1 MMMKKSFYLIL
12 ILLTIAGCRR
22 AERVHLPATSNIVGL
37 ASPVL
42 LEYDTTVVYLSDY
55 FRDTSAIEGIEIPGM
70 ADSLFH
76 LRDGRVT
83 IAPVAATEAVYLLQV
98 EADSITESVPL
109 FRSAKQKVEL
119 TFDPAGRK
127 YDAVSVAGEF
137 NGWTAGRTNFELV
150 DGSWKTS
157 LLLNPGAYQYQLVAD
172 GLWMTD
178 PANPELRDNNAG
190 GFNSVLKVGMDVPGL
205 RPSLFTLNHG
215 RKVISIQ
222 CEGKMDGLLVL
233 WQNYLLNND
242 YLSMKKGQNIMIRIP
257 GAAAEMERS
266 YIRAWAF
273 NEYGVSND
281 LLIPLEYGRVLQD
294 AASLSRHD
302 HHSLILYNVF
312 VDRFYDAD
320 TANNRP
326 LNDPLVLPPADYH
339 GGDLKGVISK
349 LKEGYFDELGV
360 NTIWISPI
368 VRNPEGAYGFWPYPP
383 SRFSGYHGY
392 WPVSFTQVDDRY
404 GTEED
409 LHELVA
415 LAHEKGMN
423 VLLDFVAN
431 HVHEKH
437 PVYRENPD
445 WATELYLPDGSLNTE
460 RWDEYR
466 LTTWFDVFLPTLDL
480 SKPEVY
486 GMLTDSAVYW
496 IREYGLDGFRHDATK
511 HIPAVFWRTL
521 TRKLK
526 EQVVLP
532 ENRPVYQIGETY
544 GGPEL
549 IGSYVNS
556 GMLDAQFDFNV
567 YDDALAVLIRPSE
580 SFERLDASLHQS
592 MRFYGSHNLMGYIS
606 GNQDR
611 GRFTSYAGGSLRFDE
626 DAKLAGWTRTIEV
639 GNPDAYLVTAIL
651 FAFNMTIPGLP
662 VIYYGD
668 EIGMAGGNDPDSRRM
683 MRFDELDKEELQL
696 KEKVGKLASLRRN
709 SLALIYGD
717 FESLLVTE
725 DTYAYCRSFFDQIV
739 IVVMNKGSQTKNLTF
754 DIPERFEGISLQSH
768 FGTLPGL
775 RKNRMSV
782 TLGSRSFDIY
792 TAEK

>member
-1 MMMKKSFYLIL
+1 MKRSVYLIL
-12 ILLTIAGCRR
+12 ILFAIAGCSRNVR
-22 AERVHLPATSNIVGL
+22 TPLPAASNIVGL

-42 LEYDTTVVYLSDY
+42 LEYDTTVVFLPDY
-55 FRDTSAIEGIEIPGM
+55 FRDPAAIDDIAIPGM
-70 ADSLFH
+70 ADSLYLLH
-76 LRDGRVT
+76 EGKVT
-83 IAPVAATEAVYLLQV
+83 IAPVADAAAVYLLQV
-98 EADSITESVPL
+98 EADSLTESVPL
-109 FRSAKQKVEL
+109 FRSAKQHVEL
-119 TFDPAGRK
+119 SYDPAGREHEAIS
-127 YDAVSVAGEF
+127 AVGEF
-137 NGWTAGRTNFELV
+137 NGWTAGRTNFELL
-150 DGSWKTS
+150 DGIWKTS
-157 LLLNPGAYQYQLVAD
+157 LLLNPGTYQYQLVVD
-172 GLWMTD
+172 GVWMTD

-190 GFNSVLKVGMDVPGL
+190 GFNSVLKVGLDALGM
-205 RPSLFTLNHG
+205 RPSLFTLKHG
-215 RKVISIQ
+215 RKVITIE

-233 WQNYLLNND
+233 WQNFPLNSD
-242 YLSMKKGQNIMIRIP
+242 YLSMKKGQQIMIRIP
-257 GAAAEMERS
+257 EAAAEMERS
-266 YIRAWAF
+266 YIRAWAY

-281 LLIPLEYGRVLQD
+281 LLIPLEYGRVLND
-294 AASLSRHD
+294 ASSLNRHD
-302 HHSLILYNVF
+302 HHGLILYNVF

-320 TANNRP
+320 TSNNRP
-326 LNDPLVLPPADYH
+326 LNTPLVLPPADYH
-339 GGDLKGVISK
+339 GGDLRGVVSK

-368 VRNPEGAYGFWPYPP
+368 VRNPEGAYGFWPDPP

-404 GTEED
+404 GTGED
-409 LHELVA
+409 LHALVA

-431 HVHEKH
+431 HVHEEH
-437 PVYRENPD
+437 PVYRQNPG

-460 RWDEYR
+460 RWDEHR

-486 GMLTDSAVYW
+486 EMLTDSAVYW

-511 HIPAVFWRTL
+511 HIPVVFWRTL

-611 GRFTSYAGGSLRFDE
+611 GRFTSYAGGRLRFDE

-639 GNPDAYLVTAIL
+639 GKPEAYLVTAML

-683 MRFDELDKEELQL
+683 MRFDDLEKEEMQL
-696 KEKVGKLASLRRN
+696 RETVGKLASLRRN
-709 SLALIYGD
+709 NLALIYGD

-725 DTYAYCRSFFDQIV
+725 HTYAFCRSFFDQIV
-739 IVVMNKGSQTKNLTF
+739 IVVMNKGPQTKNLTF
-754 DIPERFEGISLQSH
+754 DIPQRFEGISLQSH

-792 TAEK
+792 IAEK

>member
-431 HVHEKH
+431 HVHEEH